1 MNVTFTDFR
10 LMVRAF
16 FKLSRLVLQSLPP
29 ITLKCLLTFG
39 YNAATAVCGVTLTVA
54 LSVTLSSRSS
64 AVNTSSF
71 RA

>member
-39 YNAATAVCGVTLTVA
+39 YNAVTAVRGVTPTVD

-64 AVNTSSF
+64 AVNASSF